1 MIALKALM
9 YTIGNLYKTDHFQEP
24 VFFPIISIHFS
35 VGLALL
41 NIRVAQEQ
49 SLCEWRQ

>member
-1 MIALKALM
+1 MITLTALM

-24 VFFPIISIHFS
+24 VFSPIISNHVT

-41 NIRVAQEQ
+41 NICLAQEQ
-49 SLCEWRQ
+49 SLCE